1 MEVREKVAEALNR
14 DFKSHEKTDLIGNEE
29 YISTICF
36 EVENDIARLIMFADI
51 IEDYKE
57 QINDLIDKEFKAI
70 ADGLFEKS
78 AEISRCKEYMI
89 YKLIAVRIYREA
101 REQENMTHE
110 DLVSEGLDN
119 GYDDTEVKNEM
130 LGTDITMTLHKANL
144 NNECVLKE
152 FLSKY
157 LLKEN
162 FDKKDCQEALL
173 SIGSEYL
180 GIGYHTAYDIEDRLE
195 TVRKNLDILEKIVS
209 VVEQL

>member
-14 DFKSHEKTDLIGNEE
+14 DFKSHEKTDLIGNEK

-36 EVENDIARLIMFADI
+36 EVENDIDRLIMFADI

-57 QINDLIDKEFKAI
+57 QIDDLINKEFKAI

-78 AEISRCKEYMI
+78 AEISRCKEHII

-119 GYDDTEVKNEM
+119 GYDDTEVKDEM
-130 LGTDITMTLHKANL
+130 IGTDKTMTLHKTNL
-144 NNECVLKE
+144 KNECALKE
-152 FLSKY
+152 FISKY
-157 LLKEN
+157 LLKES
-162 FDKKDCQEALL
+162 FDIKDCQEALL
-173 SIGSEYL
+173 SMGSDDFSSSYYTTYEMNS
-180 GIGYHTAYDIEDRLE
+180 RLE